1 MKRTIL
7 FSAIL
12 AALLAGCTMAEPEA
26 SVQSGNNGSLVE
38 FIARTG
44 DQTKV
49 SVQMGEESPLLAWE
63 EGDQIGIYDL
73 AEDASHNYRYNVKLT
88 ENAAECNLVPESVK
102 EAYYGTEEEQNF
114 YAYYPYNGEAQSKAC
129 EFPVVMPR
137 AQIQA
142 ANDNIDHL
150 RAINFMAAQTTVTD
164 GGAAALAFESVFAYI
179 ELSLTLEQ
187 DANVKIKQLR
197 LKSTSAPL
205 ATEQGSIDLTSG
217 TIVPVT
223 AESEVVLAFTEN
235 IVLNATDAQK
245 GYLMVLPGKH
255 TEGALS
261 LEVVALDNSVATYPL
276 PAVTFKPNGFY
287 QHSQTVSVEDFVQS
301 SPFDVAAESLTGKVG
316 EPVNFTIS
324 GVADAID
331 LFTGEEG
338 HDYAWRNKDREEY
351 DTQLLFSFTSQYQ
364 SGGGIEEH
372 PDLFH
377 IKLSQDFSGNY
388 TEEDI
393 LAATWT
399 DITELFTLPDHV
411 SAGSEWK
418 DITNSGVADLA
429 PYIDKNKEVYI
440 GMFYHIN
447 EFQSGGTGRT
457 IIYVVNMLVESVSAE
472 GVVTTLQ
479 DETTSE
485 YCNLIHGESYANDTS
500 KKSEFFTGKNYYGSG
515 VPYFR
520 FFSDFK
526 PVGDRYAYMVTVPF
540 KLQGTNLGPDK
551 PIVIQSATDAPI
563 EGYSYIFNEAGTY
576 EVVFV
581 AYGTSLTGEPTEIVK
596 SFTITIE

>member
-38 FIARTG
+38 FVARTG

-49 SVQMGEESPLLAWE
+49 SVQMGEETPLLAWE

-73 AEDASHNYRYNVKLT
+73 AEDASRNYCYNVNLT
-88 ENAAECNLVPESVK
+88 ENATECTLAPESVK

-114 YAYYPYNGEAQSKAC
+114 YAYYPYDGEAQSKAC
-129 EFPVVMPR
+129 EFPVVIPR

-150 RAINFMAAQTTVTD
+150 RDINFMVAQTTVTD
-164 GGAAALAFESVFAYI
+164 GGAAALVFESVFAYVQ
-179 ELSLTLEQ
+179 LSLTLEQ
-187 DANVKIKQLR
+187 DANVKVKQLR

-217 TIVPVT
+217 SIVPIT
-223 AESEVVLAFTEN
+223 AESEVVVAFTEN

-255 TEGALS
+255 AEGALS

-276 PAVTFKPNGFY
+276 PAVTFKSNGFY

-301 SPFDVAAESLTGKVG
+301 TPFDVAAESLTGKVG

-338 HDYAWRNKDREEY
+338 HDYELRNTDKYVFESLTMSFNTGYVNGDDINPE
-351 DTQLLFSFTSQYQ
+351 LLR
-364 SGGGIEEH
+364 
-372 PDLFH
+372 
-377 IKLSQDFSGNY
+377 IKLSQDFSGQY
-388 TEEDI
+388 TEEDV

-399 DITELFTLPDHV
+399 DITERFTLPEAV
-411 SAGSEWK
+411 TSSSSNYTESGVV
-418 DITNSGVADLA
+418 DITPYMGDATKECVIGLFFRVTGIPADEKVSG
-429 PYIDKNKEVYI
+429 
-440 GMFYHIN
+440 H
-447 EFQSGGTGRT
+447 GRT
-457 IIYVVNMLVESVSAE
+457 QVFVSQFRVNSVAE
-472 GVVTTLQ
+472 DGT
-479 DETTSE
+479 TTS
-485 YCNLIHGESYANDTS
+485 LIDNANAKNATMVLGDEYANDQ
-500 KKSEFFTGKNYYGSG
+500 EKNYPQFKNNSTLGNYAW
-515 VPYFR
+515 
-520 FFSDFK
+520 FSSMFQ
-526 PVGDRYAYMVTVPF
+526 PAEHMYAYMITNPVAP
-540 KLQGTNLGPDK
+540 LYTNLGPDK
-551 PIVIQSATDAPI
+551 PIVVQSATDAPI

>member
-38 FIARTG
+38 FVARTG

-49 SVQMGEESPLLAWE
+49 SVQMGEETPLLAWE

-73 AEDASHNYRYNVKLT
+73 AEDASRNYCYNVNLT
-88 ENAAECNLVPESVK
+88 ENAAECTLVPESVK

-114 YAYYPYNGEAQSKAC
+114 YAYYPYDGEAQSKAC
-129 EFPVVMPR
+129 EFPVVIPR

-150 RAINFMAAQTTVTD
+150 RDINFMVAQTTVTD
-164 GGAAALAFESVFAYI
+164 GGAAALVFESVFAYVQF
-179 ELSLTLEQ
+179 SLTLEQ

-217 TIVPVT
+217 SIVPIT
-223 AESEVVLAFTEN
+223 AESEVVVAFTEN

-255 TEGALS
+255 AEGALS

-276 PAVTFKPNGFY
+276 PAVTFKSNGFY

-301 SPFDVAAESLTGKVG
+301 TPFDVAAESLTGKVG

-338 HDYAWRNKDREEY
+338 HDYELRNTDKY
-351 DTQLLFSFTSQYQ
+351 LFESLTMSFNTGYVN
-364 SGGGIEEH
+364 GDDINPE
-372 PDLFH
+372 LFR
-377 IKLSQDFSGNY
+377 IKLSQDFSGKY

-399 DITELFTLPDHV
+399 DITERFTLPEAV
-411 SAGSEWK
+411 TSSSSNYTESGVV
-418 DITNSGVADLA
+418 DITPYMGDATKECVIGLFFRVTGIPADEKVSG
-429 PYIDKNKEVYI
+429 
-440 GMFYHIN
+440 H
-447 EFQSGGTGRT
+447 GRT
-457 IIYVVNMLVESVSAE
+457 QVFVSQFRVNSVAE
-472 GVVTTLQ
+472 DGT
-479 DETTSE
+479 TTS
-485 YCNLIHGESYANDTS
+485 LIDNANAKNATMVLGDEYANDQ
-500 KKSEFFTGKNYYGSG
+500 EKNYPQFKNNSTLGNYAW
-515 VPYFR
+515 
-520 FFSDFK
+520 FSSMFQ
-526 PVGDRYAYMVTVPF
+526 PAEHMYAYMITNPVAP
-540 KLQGTNLGPDK
+540 LYTNLGPDQ
-551 PIVIQSATDAPI
+551 PIVVQSATDAPI